1 VRDEGET
8 ASETSGARIRAA
20 VYVRMSTD
28 HQKYSTE
35 NQARVIGSYAEA
47 RGFEVARTYA
57 DEGKSGLSLGG
68 RDALQRL
75 LDDIQAGQADFSVI
89 LVYDVSRWGRFQD
102 ADESAYYEYV
112 CKRSGVTVHF
122 CAEQFEN
129 DGGLAATMIKGMK
142 RVMAGEYS
150 RELSVKVFMG
160 QCRLIELGFRQGG
173 IAGYGLRRL
182 LVDEHRNA
190 KAELA
195 RGEHKSI
202 QTDRVVLVPGP
213 RDEVATVRRIYSWF
227 LSEGL
232 TEAQIAERLGGE
244 GTPTGWGRPWTPS
257 VVRGIL
263 TNEKYVGDNVFNRRS
278 FKLKQRRV
286 SNPPAHWVCARDV
299 FEPLVSRDL
308 FDGVRTVIQ
317 TRRHRLSD
325 EEMLNALR
333 ALLQQHGSLSA
344 VIIDEAE
351 GVPPSSAYRQRFGTL
366 SRAYRLVGAEP
377 RRDDAYVEINRAL
390 RAMHPQIVTKA
401 IADIEDVGG
410 RVRRGSRDGHFW
422 VNDELSLALVLSRCT
437 QTASGL
443 LRWIVRFDPGERPDL
458 TIAVRME
465 PDHASIRDYY
475 LLPRIDTQMPHM
487 LLQEDNG
494 VFLDAF
500 RFDNLDYFM
509 ELTARSPVRRAA

>member
-1 VRDEGET
+1 M
-8 ASETSGARIRAA
+8 SETIAARVRAA
-20 VYVRMSTD
+20 EYVRMSTD

-35 NQARVIGSYAEA
+35 NQARVIRRYAEA
-47 RGFEVARTYA
+47 RSFEVIRTYA

-102 ADESAYYEYV
+102 ADESAYYEYL
-112 CKRSGVTVHF
+112 CKRAGVTVQF

-190 KAELA
+190 KEELA
-195 RGEHKSI
+195 RGQHKSI

-213 RDEVATVRRIYSWF
+213 QHEIAIVQRIYSWF
-227 LSEGL
+227 LSDRL
-232 TEAQIAERLGGE
+232 TEAQIAQRLNGE
-244 GTPTGWGRPWTPS
+244 GIATGWGRPWTCP
-257 VVRGIL
+257 VVHGVL

-286 SNPPAHWVCARDV
+286 SNPPAHWICAPDA
-299 FEPLVSRDL
+299 FEPLVSRAL
-308 FDGVRTVIQ
+308 FDGARTVID
-317 TRRHRLSD
+317 TRRHRLSND
-325 EEMLNALR
+325 EMLDALR
-333 ALLQQHGSLSA
+333 ALLQQHGGLSA
-344 VIIDEAE
+344 VIIDEAQ
-351 GVPPSSAYRQRFGTL
+351 GVPPSSAYRQRFGSL

-390 RAMHPQIVTKA
+390 RAMHPEIVAKT

-410 RVRRGSRDGHFW
+410 RVRRGSRDGRFW

-437 QTASGL
+437 QTASGT

-465 PDHASIRDYY
+465 PDHTGIRDYY
-475 LLPRIDTQMPHM
+475 LLPRIDAQMPHM

-500 RFDNLDYFM
+500 RFDSLDYFLD
-509 ELTARSPVRRAA
+509 LTARSPVRRAA